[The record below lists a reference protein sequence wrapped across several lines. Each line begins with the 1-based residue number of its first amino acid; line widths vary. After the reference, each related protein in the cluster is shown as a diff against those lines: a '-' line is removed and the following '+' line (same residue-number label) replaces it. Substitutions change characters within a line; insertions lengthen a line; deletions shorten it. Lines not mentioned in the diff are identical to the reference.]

1 MTGVAIATPGV
12 TVAVAGVR
20 IAAPIVAAVATGVAV
35 AATVV
40 AICTTVVAVATAIIV
55 AVAVIAP
62 RVATRASVV
71 AVTATAI
78 VAAVPRTGA
87 NKDTAD
93 KVVRTVEAIRCAF
106 VGVVVIVSVRA
117 NGSRADVAWSDS
129 NANGN
134 LSLGVTCGKHENAK

>member
-1 MTGVAIATPGV
+1 MTGIAIATPGV
-12 TVAVAGVR
+12 TVVVAGIPV
-20 IAAPIVAAVATGVAV
+20 AAPIVAVAATTGVAV
-35 AATVV
+35 
-40 AICTTVVAVATAIIV
+40 VAVV
-55 AVAVIAP
+55 VIAP
-62 RVATRASVV
+62 GVATPASVV
-71 AVTATAI
+71 AVSATAI
-78 VAAVPRTGA
+78 IAAVPRASA

>member
-1 MTGVAIATPGV
+1 M
-12 TVAVAGVR
+12 
-20 IAAPIVAAVATGVAV
+20 TGVAV
-35 AATVV
+35 ATPG
-40 AICTTVVAVATAIIV
+40 IL
-55 AVAVIAP
+55 AVAVTAP
-62 RVATRASVV
+62 RVATPASVV

-106 VGVVVIVSVRA
+106 VGVVVIVAVRA
-117 NGSRADVAWSDS
+117 NGSCADVAVARADC

-134 LSLGVTCGKHENAK
+134 LSLGVTCGKHENAE